1 MQHGYLLYEE
11 LLEVLFPWTS
21 YNQQRSEA
29 TNEKVVGHNDDKK
42 KFFEA
47 FYALLIFFFHF

>member
-21 YNQQRSEA
+21 YDQQRSEA
-29 TNEKVVGHNDDKK
+29 TNEKVVGHND
-42 KFFEA
+42 EV
-47 FYALLIFFFHF
+47 FYALLIFFLPFLTM